1 MGKIHVIIVCN
12 MTHHF
17 PTIACVC
24 LISFAG
30 AAMAQDAQQLKLKN
44 DLETVYNTWR
54 QSMIR
59 HSFEEWQKTTS
70 AYRQMK
76 VRNLAVSEKRPFP
89 ASLFQSQMS
98 PASLMSLKYVGAVVK
113 GPTATATYFG
123 KIDWNIGGN
132 PTENALVIHF
142 THERGAW
149 KFDQAHFFNLA
160 NLPAVKERLRAGD
173 ASILH
178 EQDGFQ
184 PSGAIPPI
192 DKACPLPRYI
202 AKVFVDCPGRRVDAT
217 VNDISSHTF
226 ENISRADVVSGGVR
240 DGLNT
245 ISIRVRPV
253 EGSKDKGPMFV
264 GVYIMPET
272 EGNIPGKPFT
282 FTLAEDK
289 QDGLDQSFTFNVTPD
304 VIRLMNPGEQEKQ
317 P

>member
-1 MGKIHVIIVCN
+1 MRKIHVIITVS

-17 PTIACVC
+17 QTIACVC
-24 LISFAG
+24 LIAFPGLAS
-30 AAMAQDAQQLKLKN
+30 AQDAGQQKLKS

-89 ASLFQSQMS
+89 ASLFQTQMS
-98 PASLMSLKYVGAVVK
+98 PASLMSLRYVGAVVK
-113 GPTATATYFG
+113 GPTAAATYFG

-132 PTENALVIHF
+132 PTDNALVLHF
-142 THERGAW
+142 THEQGSW

-160 NLPAVKERLRAGD
+160 NLPDVKERLREGD
-173 ASILH
+173 ASILR

-184 PSGAIPPI
+184 PSGSIPPI
-192 DKACPLPRYI
+192 DKPCPAPRYI
-202 AKVFVDCPGRRVDAT
+202 AKVFVDCPGRHVDVT
-217 VNDISSHTF
+217 VNNISSHEF
-226 ENISRADVVSGGVR
+226 DNISRADVVSGGVR
-240 DGLNT
+240 DGINT
-245 ISIRVRPV
+245 ISLKVKPIA
-253 EGSKDKGPMFV
+253 GSKDKGPMYA
-264 GVYIMPET
+264 GVFIMPET
-272 EGNIPGKPFT
+272 EGNVPGKPFT
-282 FTLAEDK
+282 FTIPEDK

-304 VIRLMNPGEQEKQ
+304 VIRQMNPRERAKQ